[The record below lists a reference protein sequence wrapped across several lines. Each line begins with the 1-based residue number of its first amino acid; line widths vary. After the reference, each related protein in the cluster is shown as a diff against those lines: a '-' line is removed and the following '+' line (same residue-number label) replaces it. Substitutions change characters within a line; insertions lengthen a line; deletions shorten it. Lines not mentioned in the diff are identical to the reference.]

1 MNLHY
6 SKTKIIFNIL
16 IVELLTTPHQII
28 EFYINLIQ
36 VVMMIPKVKSKF
48 TILFNLLI
56 SDLYD

>member
-16 IVELLTTPHQII
+16 RAEILTTPHQII

-36 VVMMIPKVKSKF
+36 VVMMQPNVKIYH

-56 SDLYD
+56 SDL